1 MAMKTEMLELSKKD
15 FEWVM
20 IKTSQRVKMY
30 MLEPN
35 WRENKSYWQI
45 NERDKK
51 NQKENLEMKNIV
63 APNKNAVDDLDSQM
77 AQRRD
82 IL

>member
-15 FEWVM
+15 FEWLM
-20 IKTSQRVKMY
+20 IKMPQRVNMY
-30 MLEPN
+30 MLDPN

>member
-1 MAMKTEMLELSKKD
+1 MKTEMLELSKKD
-15 FEWVM
+15 FEWLM
-20 IKTSQRVKMY
+20 IKMPQRVNMY
-30 MLEPN
+30 MLDPN

>member
-15 FEWVM
+15 FERLM
-20 IKTSQRVKMY
+20 IKMPQRVNMY
-30 MLEPN
+30 MLDPN

>member
-1 MAMKTEMLELSKKD
+1 MAMKTEMLELYKKD
-15 FEWVM
+15 FERLM
-20 IKTSQRVKMY
+20 IKMPQRVNMY
-30 MLEPN
+30 MLDPN

-45 NERDKK
+45 NERYKK

-82 IL
+82 ML

>member
-15 FEWVM
+15 FEWLM
-20 IKTSQRVKMY
+20 IKMPQRVNMY
-30 MLEPN
+30 MLDPN
-35 WRENKSYWQI
+35 WRENKSYWQR

>member
-15 FEWVM
+15 FERLM
-20 IKTSQRVKMY
+20 IKMPQRVNMY
-30 MLEPN
+30 MLNPN

-45 NERDKK
+45 NERYKK

-82 IL
+82 ML

>member
-1 MAMKTEMLELSKKD
+1 MKD
-15 FEWVM
+15 
-20 IKTSQRVKMY
+20 I
-30 MLEPN
+30 
-35 WRENKSYWQI
+35 
-45 NERDKK
+45 KK

-77 AQRRD
+77 AQRRA